1 MSVSSTIS
9 TVALKSMNP
18 QEIRDDETWGIEEA
32 MAKEFAIAQELQN
45 SEAPSFNYLGF
56 IKRRNDFLT
65 ITQYEEEVRNFDAL
79 AKEFDTAKL
88 IKALGIAATTLIAL
102 HTRGIIHDDF
112 MLANTAYDTRTDQA
126 RTIDLSFSRHAQRS
140 DHSEFTR
147 NVASYITSLGAT
159 ESEYRTFR
167 TAHELIEHHF
177 IDIYAEAV
185 SDIVPINKIDM
196 IRKNVPH
203 FIGTK

>member
-18 QEIRDDETWGIEEA
+18 QEIRDDETWDIEEA

-112 MLANTAYDTRTDQA
+112 MLANNTAYDTRTDQA

-147 NVASYITSLGAT
+147 NVASYT
-159 ESEYRTFR
+159 
-167 TAHELIEHHF
+167 
-177 IDIYAEAV
+177 
-185 SDIVPINKIDM
+185 
-196 IRKNVPH
+196 H